1 MSRSTDKIKDATELQ
16 AIREAL
22 RDEGKTVVQCHGCF
36 DIVHPGHIRYL
47 QFAKNLGDIL
57 IVSVSADRVVGKGD
71 GRPYIREDLRL
82 ENLSVFEFVDYVV
95 LDDHDWAGPVLEA
108 LRPDI
113 YVKGQEYETKGDP
126 RFAKE
131 VEVVES
137 HGGRI
142 VFSSGDV
149 VYSSTHIINQFQDT
163 FDLEKERLAS
173 YCRRHELTQSVVSG
187 MLRKGCGSK
196 ILVIGDP
203 IIDRYLHCESLG
215 VASEQPMLSVTPIRE
230 QTFVGAGAL
239 IANQLAAVGA
249 EVGLLTSLPSG
260 PDAELFRSALEER
273 DITLHDVADE
283 GRPVAV
289 KTRYLV
295 NEHKV
300 FKVDSGR
307 RVPPT
312 TLVTRQLV
320 DRLKESL
327 VHYDALIVTDFGYG
341 LFTTEFIGAIVEIAK
356 AQGKPY
362 YVDVSHTRRA
372 SILQFSGARLA
383 TPTES
388 ELRFSFA
395 DNEAG
400 LSNLASRFFAATG
413 TEHLALTLGKRGVLL
428 FQRPEEAEAH
438 LRTDFLPAFESV
450 SIDPVG
456 AGDVFLAG
464 AVLADLV
471 GAPPQHGIYLGSAL
485 AGLQVSRLGNE
496 AVTSPALHRYIE
508 ARPELVE

>member
-1 MSRSTDKIKDATELQ
+1 MSRSKAKIKETSELAQ
-16 AIREAL
+16 IRETL
-22 RDEGKTVVQCHGCF
+22 REQGKTVVQCHGCF

-47 QFAKNLGDIL
+47 QFAKNLGDVL

-82 ENLSVFEFVDYVV
+82 ENLSVFEFVDYVC
-95 LDDHDWAGPVLEA
+95 LDDNSWAGPVLEA

-149 VYSSTHIINQFQDT
+149 VYSSTHIINQFQDS
-163 FDLEKERLAS
+163 FSLEKERFAS
-173 YCRRHELTQSVVSG
+173 YCKRHTLNQSVVLDI
-187 MLRKGCGSK
+187 LRKGCGAK
-196 ILVIGDP
+196 ILVLGDP
-203 IIDRYLHCESLG
+203 IVDRYVHCESLG
-215 VASEQPMLSVTPIRE
+215 VASEQPMLSVTPMRE

-239 IANQLAAVGA
+239 IASQLASLGVATGF
-249 EVGLLTSLPSG
+249 LTTLPG
-260 PDAELFRSALEER
+260 GDDAEKFRQELQER
-273 DITLHDVADE
+273 AIELHEIADDA
-283 GRPVAV
+283 RPVV
-289 KTRYLV
+289 IKTRYLV

-312 TLVTRQLV
+312 THVTRELV
-320 DRLKESL
+320 GELRRCLEG
-327 VHYDALIVTDFGYG
+327 YDALIVTDFGYG
-341 LFTTEFIGAIVEIAK
+341 LFTSELIAAAVEIARDV
-356 AQGKPY
+356 GKPY

-372 SILQFSGARLA
+372 SILQFSNARLA

-388 ELRFSFA
+388 ELRFAFA

-400 LSNLASRFFAATG
+400 LSNLASRFFDATH
-413 TEHLALTLGKRGVLL
+413 TEYLALTLGKRGVLL
-428 FQRPEEAEAH
+428 FEHPQGEESH

-464 AVLADLV
+464 AALADLV
-471 GAPPQHGIYLGSAL
+471 GASPQHGVYLGSAI

-496 AVTSPALHRYIE
+496 AVPSAELHRYLE
-508 ARPELVE
+508 SRLELGD

>member
-1 MSRSTDKIKDATELQ
+1 MSRSTGKIKTVAELEGV
-16 AIREAL
+16 RETL
-22 RDEGKTVVQCHGCF
+22 REQGKTVVQCHGCF

-47 QFAKNLGDIL
+47 QFAKNLGDVL

-82 ENLSVFEFVDYVV
+82 ENLSVFEFVDYVC
-95 LDDHDWAGPVLEA
+95 LDDNSWAGPVLEA

-149 VYSSTHIINQFQDT
+149 VYSSTHIINQFQDS
-163 FDLEKERLAS
+163 FALEKERLAS
-173 YCRRHELTQSVVSG
+173 YCRRYALSQSVVSN

-196 ILVIGDP
+196 ILVVGDP
-203 IIDRYLHCESLG
+203 ILDRYLHCESLG

-230 QTFVGAGAL
+230 ETFVGAGAL
-239 IANQLAAVGA
+239 IASQLAAIGA
-249 EVGLLTSLPSG
+249 EVGLLTSLPTG
-260 PDAELFRSALEER
+260 PDADHFRGSLEDR
-273 DITLHDVADE
+273 GVTLHDVQDE
-283 GRPVAV
+283 ARPVAI

-312 TLVTRQLV
+312 TLVTRQLA
-320 DRLKESL
+320 DRLRECLSN
-327 VHYDALIVTDFGYG
+327 YDALIVTDFGYG
-341 LFTTEFIGAIVEIAK
+341 LFTTEFIGAVVDISREQA
-356 AQGKPY
+356 KPY

-372 SILQFSGARLA
+372 SILQFSNARLA

-388 ELRFSFA
+388 ELRFAFA

-400 LSNLASRFFAATG
+400 LSNLASRFFAATES
-413 TEHLALTLGKRGVLL
+413 EHLALTLGKRGVLL
-428 FQRPEEAEAH
+428 FERPEKAEAH

-471 GAPPQHGIYLGSAL
+471 GSPPQHGIYLGSAL

-496 AVTSPALHRYIE
+496 AVASPALHRYIE
-508 ARPELVE
+508 ARLELAD